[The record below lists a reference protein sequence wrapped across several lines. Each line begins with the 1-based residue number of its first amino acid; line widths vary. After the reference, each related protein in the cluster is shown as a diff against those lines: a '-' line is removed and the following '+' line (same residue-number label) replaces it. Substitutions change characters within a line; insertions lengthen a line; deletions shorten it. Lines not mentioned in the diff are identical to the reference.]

1 MAGPTTAIT
10 GPATAQ
16 FSASVRQRPGRET
29 CGPAKRPGQPARHVV
44 YGMMLCEPPNLA
56 ER

>member
-1 MAGPTTAIT
+1 MARPTTAIT
-10 GPATAQ
+10 GPATAL
-16 FSASVRQRPGRET
+16 SCWRLALSRL
-29 CGPAKRPGQPARHVV
+29 V

>member
-1 MAGPTTAIT
+1 MAATLLALMAGLLTARNVLLLA
-10 GPATAQ
+10 ATAL
-16 FSASVRQRPGRET
+16 SCLRLALSRL
-29 CGPAKRPGQPARHVV
+29 V